1 MQIAELYQIFQAYP
15 LVCTD
20 TRQIKSNGIFFALTG
35 ESFNGNSFAAIA
47 LQQGAKYVVIDQ
59 EEYYKNEP
67 GYILV
72 DNVLQTLQDLATYHR
87 KQLRIPVIGITGTN
101 GKTTSKE
108 LLFSVISQQYKT
120 SCTQGNLNNHIG
132 VPLTLLAIDK
142 NIEIAIIEMGAN
154 HIHEIAFLCT
164 IAQPTHGMITNVG
177 KAHLE
182 GFGSFQGVMTA
193 KGELY
198 DYLHEHQG
206 IIFIQGD
213 NKHLISMA
221 KERNL
226 EQMITYGFSNT
237 NSVIGSLQSANPF
250 LRISWKQADQS
261 QQHEVSTQLTGTY
274 NLENILA
281 SIAVGLH
288 FKILPEL
295 INTGLLNYTPKNNR
309 SQITKTDKNT
319 IIADFYNANSS
330 SMAAALE
337 NLGFI
342 EAPKKVAILGD
353 MFEMGDQSESE
364 HRKIIA
370 LSKGLTLDRLIFV
383 GKAFYAQRDEHAEFY
398 ESTGDLI
405 EALNQQPLTEA
416 MILLKASRG
425 MAFENVMKVL

>member
-1 MQIAELYQIFQAYP
+1 MQIAELYQIFQANP

-59 EEYYKNEP
+59 EEFYKNEP

-72 DNVLQTLQDLATYHR
+72 DNVLQTLQALATYHR
-87 KQLRIPVIGITGTN
+87 KQLNIPVIGITGTN

-142 NIEIAIIEMGAN
+142 NIEIAIVEMGAN
-154 HIHEIAFLCT
+154 HIHEIAFLCA
-164 IAQPTHGMITNVG
+164 IAQPTHGLITNVG

-206 IIFIQGD
+206 HVFIQGD

-221 KERNL
+221 KQRNL
-226 EQMITYGFSNT
+226 EEMTTYGFSDT
-237 NSVIGSLQSANPF
+237 NSVIGSILSANPF
-250 LRISWKQADQS
+250 LHISWKQADQS

-288 FKILPEL
+288 FKILPEQ
-295 INTGLLNYTPKNNR
+295 INTGLLNYSPKNNR
-309 SQITKTDKNT
+309 SQITKTDKNI

-337 NLGFI
+337 NLSFI

-353 MFEMGDQSESE
+353 MFEMGNQSESE

-383 GKAFYAQRDEHAEFY
+383 GKAFYAQRDEQAEFY
-398 ESTGDLI
+398 ESTSDLI
-405 EALNQQPLTEA
+405 EALNHQPLTAA